1 METPKLSVEAIE
13 KGTVIDHIP
22 AGKGL
27 IILRQFKL
35 LHYGSAVTVGF
46 NLPSKTQGS
55 KDIIKITGVWLDD
68 NAANRFVAG
77 KLLEMFGCTAEMAEN
92 GREAVSGESF
102 RDDAPTTAGEAA
114 AIILDGVPDGYKATD
129 FLAKPADPVEVDH
142 PGMRP
147 RPVSHQIARGGP
159 QIDGKPKALVD
170 QRRAVDQRIGTVQRH
185 QLGVVQDRLPAP
197 QAQLVQPHARAHQHR
212 KAARADFRI

>member
-55 KDIIKITGVWLDD
+55 KDIIKITGVWLDN
-68 NAANRFVAG
+68 NAANRLALFAP
-77 KLLEMFGCTAEMAEN
+77 
-92 GREAVSGESF
+92 EAVVNTIDHFKVINKRRLTLPDEIAEVFRCPNTNCASHGEPVKSRFYVRKQSGQTKLKCHYCEKTFS
-102 RDDAPTTAGEAA
+102 RDSVAEA
-114 AIILDGVPDGYKATD
+114 
-129 FLAKPADPVEVDH
+129 
-142 PGMRP
+142 
-147 RPVSHQIARGGP
+147 
-159 QIDGKPKALVD
+159 
-170 QRRAVDQRIGTVQRH
+170 
-185 QLGVVQDRLPAP
+185 
-197 QAQLVQPHARAHQHR
+197 
-212 KAARADFRI
+212 

>member
-46 NLPSKTQGS
+46 NLPSKTQGC

-68 NAANRFVAG
+68 NAANRLALFAP
-77 KLLEMFGCTAEMAEN
+77 
-92 GREAVSGESF
+92 EAVVNTIDHFKVINKRRLTLPEEIAEVFRCPNTNCASHGEPVKSRFYVRKQSGQTKLKCHYCEKTFS
-102 RDDAPTTAGEAA
+102 RDSVAEA
-114 AIILDGVPDGYKATD
+114 
-129 FLAKPADPVEVDH
+129 
-142 PGMRP
+142 
-147 RPVSHQIARGGP
+147 
-159 QIDGKPKALVD
+159 
-170 QRRAVDQRIGTVQRH
+170 
-185 QLGVVQDRLPAP
+185 
-197 QAQLVQPHARAHQHR
+197 
-212 KAARADFRI
+212 

>member
-68 NAANRFVAG
+68 NAANRLALFAP
-77 KLLEMFGCTAEMAEN
+77 
-92 GREAVSGESF
+92 EAVVNTIDHFKVINKRRLTLPDEIAEVFRCPNTNCASYGEPVKSRFYVRKQSGQTKLKCHYCEKTFS
-102 RDDAPTTAGEAA
+102 RDSVAEA
-114 AIILDGVPDGYKATD
+114 
-129 FLAKPADPVEVDH
+129 
-142 PGMRP
+142 
-147 RPVSHQIARGGP
+147 
-159 QIDGKPKALVD
+159 
-170 QRRAVDQRIGTVQRH
+170 
-185 QLGVVQDRLPAP
+185 
-197 QAQLVQPHARAHQHR
+197 
-212 KAARADFRI
+212 

>member
-46 NLPSKTQGS
+46 NLPSKTQGC

-68 NAANRFVAG
+68 NAANRLALFAP
-77 KLLEMFGCTAEMAEN
+77 
-92 GREAVSGESF
+92 EAVVNTIDHFKVINKRRLTLPEEIAEVFRCPNTNCASHGEPVKSRFYVRKQSGQTKLKCHYCEKTFS
-102 RDDAPTTAGEAA
+102 RDSVTEA
-114 AIILDGVPDGYKATD
+114 
-129 FLAKPADPVEVDH
+129 
-142 PGMRP
+142 
-147 RPVSHQIARGGP
+147 
-159 QIDGKPKALVD
+159 
-170 QRRAVDQRIGTVQRH
+170 
-185 QLGVVQDRLPAP
+185 
-197 QAQLVQPHARAHQHR
+197 
-212 KAARADFRI
+212 

>member
-68 NAANRFVAG
+68 NAANRLALFAP
-77 KLLEMFGCTAEMAEN
+77 
-92 GREAVSGESF
+92 EAVVNTIDHFKVINKRRLTLPDEIAEVFRCPNTNCSSHGEPVKSRFYVRKQSGQTKLKCHYCEKTFS
-102 RDDAPTTAGEAA
+102 RDSVAEA
-114 AIILDGVPDGYKATD
+114 
-129 FLAKPADPVEVDH
+129 
-142 PGMRP
+142 
-147 RPVSHQIARGGP
+147 
-159 QIDGKPKALVD
+159 
-170 QRRAVDQRIGTVQRH
+170 
-185 QLGVVQDRLPAP
+185 
-197 QAQLVQPHARAHQHR
+197 
-212 KAARADFRI
+212 

>member
-68 NAANRFVAG
+68 NAANRLALFSP
-77 KLLEMFGCTAEMAEN
+77 
-92 GREAVSGESF
+92 EAVVNTIDYFKVINKRRLTLPDEIAEVFCCPNTNCASHGEPVKSRF
-102 RDDAPTTAGEAA
+102 SIRGQGSQTKLKCHYCEKTFPREFVLDA
-114 AIILDGVPDGYKATD
+114 
-129 FLAKPADPVEVDH
+129 
-142 PGMRP
+142 
-147 RPVSHQIARGGP
+147 
-159 QIDGKPKALVD
+159 
-170 QRRAVDQRIGTVQRH
+170 
-185 QLGVVQDRLPAP
+185 
-197 QAQLVQPHARAHQHR
+197 
-212 KAARADFRI
+212 

>member
-46 NLPSKTQGS
+46 NLPSKTQAS

-68 NAANRFVAG
+68 NAANRLALFAP
-77 KLLEMFGCTAEMAEN
+77 
-92 GREAVSGESF
+92 EAVVNTIDHFKVINKRRLTLPEEIAEVFRCPNTNCASHGEPVKSRFYVRKQSGQTKLKCHYCEKTFS
-102 RDDAPTTAGEAA
+102 RDSVTEA
-114 AIILDGVPDGYKATD
+114 
-129 FLAKPADPVEVDH
+129 
-142 PGMRP
+142 
-147 RPVSHQIARGGP
+147 
-159 QIDGKPKALVD
+159 
-170 QRRAVDQRIGTVQRH
+170 
-185 QLGVVQDRLPAP
+185 
-197 QAQLVQPHARAHQHR
+197 
-212 KAARADFRI
+212 

>member
-68 NAANRFVAG
+68 NAANRLALFAP
-77 KLLEMFGCTAEMAEN
+77 
-92 GREAVSGESF
+92 EAVVNTIDYFKVINKRRLTLPDEIAEVFRCPNTNCASHGEPVKSRFYVRKQSGQTKLKCHYCEKTFS
-102 RDDAPTTAGEAA
+102 RDSVAEA
-114 AIILDGVPDGYKATD
+114 
-129 FLAKPADPVEVDH
+129 
-142 PGMRP
+142 
-147 RPVSHQIARGGP
+147 
-159 QIDGKPKALVD
+159 
-170 QRRAVDQRIGTVQRH
+170 
-185 QLGVVQDRLPAP
+185 
-197 QAQLVQPHARAHQHR
+197 
-212 KAARADFRI
+212 

>member
-68 NAANRFVAG
+68 NAANRLALFAP
-77 KLLEMFGCTAEMAEN
+77 
-92 GREAVSGESF
+92 EAVVNTIDHFKVINKRRLTLPEEIAEVFRCPNANCASHGEPVKSRFYVRKQSGQTKLKCHYCEKTFS
-102 RDDAPTTAGEAA
+102 RDSVTEA
-114 AIILDGVPDGYKATD
+114 
-129 FLAKPADPVEVDH
+129 
-142 PGMRP
+142 
-147 RPVSHQIARGGP
+147 
-159 QIDGKPKALVD
+159 
-170 QRRAVDQRIGTVQRH
+170 
-185 QLGVVQDRLPAP
+185 
-197 QAQLVQPHARAHQHR
+197 
-212 KAARADFRI
+212 

>member
-22 AGKGL
+22 SGKGL

-68 NAANRFVAG
+68 NAANRLALFAP
-77 KLLEMFGCTAEMAEN
+77 
-92 GREAVSGESF
+92 EAVVNTIEHFKVINKRRLTLPEEITEVFRCPNTNCASHGEPVKSRFYVRKQSGQTKLKCHYCEKTFS
-102 RDDAPTTAGEAA
+102 RDSVAEA
-114 AIILDGVPDGYKATD
+114 
-129 FLAKPADPVEVDH
+129 
-142 PGMRP
+142 
-147 RPVSHQIARGGP
+147 
-159 QIDGKPKALVD
+159 
-170 QRRAVDQRIGTVQRH
+170 
-185 QLGVVQDRLPAP
+185 
-197 QAQLVQPHARAHQHR
+197 
-212 KAARADFRI
+212 